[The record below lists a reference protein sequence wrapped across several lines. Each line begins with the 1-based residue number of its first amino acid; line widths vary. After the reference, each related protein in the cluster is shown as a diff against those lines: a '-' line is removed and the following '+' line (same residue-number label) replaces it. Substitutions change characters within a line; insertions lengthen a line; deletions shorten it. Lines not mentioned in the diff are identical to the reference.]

1 MTQTIRVNILR
12 GMIQDTDDL
21 RIQSLQPLLSPAI
34 LQQEIAMTEKASETV
49 AQARKEAQAIISGED
64 DRCLVIAGPCS
75 IHDTKAAREY
85 ATHLIGARHLYKEDL
100 CILMRVYFE
109 KPRTTVGWKGLIN
122 DPDINHSFHINKGLD
137 KPGSCFVISAIG
149 GFRRLR
155 SSWTPS
161 YPNLSQT

>member
-1 MTQTIRVNILR
+1 
-12 GMIQDTDDL
+12 MIQDTDDL

-85 ATHLIGARHLYKEDL
+85 ATHLIEARHQYKEDL

-122 DPDINHSFHINKGLD
+122 DPDINHSFHINKGLRQARELLRD
-137 KPGSCFVISAIG
+137 LSDR

-161 YPNLSQT
+161 YLNLSQT